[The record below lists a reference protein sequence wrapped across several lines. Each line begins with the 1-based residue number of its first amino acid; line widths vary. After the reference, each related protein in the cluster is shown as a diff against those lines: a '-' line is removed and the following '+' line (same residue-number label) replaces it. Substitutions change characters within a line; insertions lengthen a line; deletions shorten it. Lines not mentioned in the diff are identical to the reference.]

1 MSWSSPTPEKP
12 SKRAVFRGGAP
23 AQHEV
28 RERAQA
34 ALGLLAKVV
43 ACRPKKRCSHASVL
57 ARVRC
62 KGKIRGGRRAQDVR
76 AEGGC
81 GEMREVTGE
90 GMRWRHV
97 LPDSCT
103 GTGARC
109 GRGLVHRY
117 APVHACQ
124 AVPLERL
131 RFTPGAAARGRCC
144 GDDRHVRTELPAGAT
159 AARSLWQGVGEAQD
173 HSTVCLTVPSFSHL
187 SVQDGHVLPVPPPRP
202 VPPSSWLSD
211 MPHWLSDSPQVLGA
225 GAGVCRFG
233 VWVMVGACSARCPG
247 AHVMR
252 HWDADF
258 D

>member
-1 MSWSSPTPEKP
+1 M
-12 SKRAVFRGGAP
+12 
-23 AQHEV
+23 
-28 RERAQA
+28 
-34 ALGLLAKVV
+34 
-43 ACRPKKRCSHASVL
+43 
-57 ARVRC
+57 
-62 KGKIRGGRRAQDVR
+62 R

-90 GMRWRHV
+90 GMRW
-97 LPDSCT
+97 
-103 GTGARC
+103 ARTSL
-109 GRGLVHRY
+109 RTS
-117 APVHACQ
+117 ACQ

-131 RFTPGAAARGRCC
+131 RFTPRAAARGRCC

-159 AARSLWQGVGEAQD
+159 ARSLWQGVGEAQD

-247 AHVMR
+247 ANVMR